1 MADFLEQLTSSRV
14 QNLLFP
20 FKLLFALFSLA
31 GAVFL
36 IFVHHNTRWLRAR
49 PLRDLFEFYSL
60 KPYEEKEF
68 EQNWKKIKK
77 RLERKWESE
86 SKLAIIEADRI
97 LDNLLKQMGYRGE
110 TLGER
115 LKQLK
120 PDLLPNIEEVW
131 VAHKIRNDI
140 IHDPNYRLSHQEAER
155 AVEIYEKAFDYLRN
169 A

>member
-1 MADFLEQLTSSRV
+1 MVDFLEQLTSSRV

-31 GAVFL
+31 GVVFL

-86 SKLAIIEADRI
+86 SKLAIIESDRI

-140 IHDPNYRLSHQEAER
+140 IHDPNYRLPHQEAER